1 MSAYH
6 VKIIP
11 KELIKAV
18 FFYVSLER
26 EVCHSN
32 TIECISERCLHSVYY
47 NTRSVCGCEQAFP
60 SAYRY
65 HCAEGLALQCFSCC
79 MVTT

>member
-6 VKIIP
+6 VKITP

-26 EVCHSN
+26 EVWF
-32 TIECISERCLHSVYY
+32 L
-47 NTRSVCGCEQAFP
+47 P
-60 SAYRY
+60 
-65 HCAEGLALQCFSCC
+65 
-79 MVTT
+79 